1 MNYFYKD
8 AEGFFHVGDDILPAG
23 KFILKIYSAN
33 SIIEVEATSTPK
45 SLMGPIEVTSV
56 LKEDDTAYANL
67 AELLTA
73 VIDFF

>member
-8 AEGFFHVGDDILPAG
+8 AEDLFHVGDDILPAG

-33 SIIEVEATSTPK
+33 SIIEVEATDTFK
-45 SLMGPIEVTSV
+45 SLMGPVEVTSV
-56 LKEDDTAYANL
+56 LKENDTAYANL

-73 VIDFF
+73 IVDFF